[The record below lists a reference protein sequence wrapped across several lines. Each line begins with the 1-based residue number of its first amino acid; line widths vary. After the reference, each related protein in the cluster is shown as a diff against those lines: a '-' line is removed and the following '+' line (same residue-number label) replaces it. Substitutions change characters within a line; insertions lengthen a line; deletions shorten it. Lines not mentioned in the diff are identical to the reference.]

1 MRFLLKENV
10 LYPVFSHNKGM
21 PISRHTTIPHIPTTN
36 HQFSYSKQLQQ
47 HLCGKELFS
56 TEIPFSIE
64 ELFSHYQNGL
74 VRLNHGITLEKGRRI
89 CNRCNNKNEGLF
101 ASFDCAKCGEQNCH
115 YCRKCVM
122 MGRVSECTPLF
133 SWCGPNDTKSDLVP
147 LQWTGNLSK
156 GQSKASEAVIQ
167 TINTKED
174 LLVWAVC
181 GAGKTEVL
189 FKGLEVALGQGMKV
203 CIATP
208 RTDVVLEL
216 APRLK
221 KVFPTLEI
229 SALYGGS
236 EDKNKHSSLYI
247 STTHQL
253 LRFKEAFDC
262 VIVDE
267 VDAFP
272 YTADTSLQFAV
283 TKSRKKESSLIYL
296 TATPSKRW
304 KKEVQQNKRYSVK
317 IPLRYHGHPLPV
329 PEFTWCG
336 NWKKRL
342 MKGLLPKN
350 VENWLFTRL
359 KSGKQAFLFVPSIS
373 VIQKVVDVLRKH
385 DNRIEGVHA
394 EDPNRR
400 EKVNLF
406 RSGEIPIIV
415 TSTILERGV
424 TIPNSDVAILGS
436 EDEIFTE
443 SALVQIS
450 GRVGRSAIYP
460 TGTITFFHYGKTTAM
475 MEAKKHIEK
484 MNEEAKK

>member
-1 MRFLLKENV
+1 MRFILKENV
-10 LYPVFSHNKGM
+10 LSPVFSHHDGL
-21 PISRHTTIPHIPTTN
+21 PISKHSNIPQISIQH
-36 HQFSYSKQLQQ
+36 HFFYSKQLQEF
-47 HLCGKELFS
+47 LCGKELLS
-56 TEIPFSIE
+56 TEISFSLE
-64 ELFSHYQNGL
+64 ELFSHYQNGF
-74 VRLNHGITLEKGRRI
+74 VRLNCGILLEKGRRT
-89 CNRCNNKNEGLF
+89 CNRCGNNDESFF
-101 ASFDCAKCGEQNCH
+101 AFFDCAKCGELNCY

-133 SWCGPNDTKSDLVP
+133 SWCGPNATSSEKVT
-147 LQWTGNLSK
+147 LQWNGSLSK
-156 GQSKASEAVIQ
+156 GQIKASNAVIQ
-167 TINTKED
+167 TINTNEE

-189 FKGLEVALGQGMKV
+189 FKGLESALGQGKKV
-203 CIATP
+203 CISTP

-221 KVFPTLEI
+221 KVFPTIEI

-236 EDKNKHSSLYI
+236 EDRNKQSSLYI

-253 LRFKEAFDC
+253 LRYKEAFDC

-283 TKSRKKESSLIYL
+283 KKSRKQESSLIYL
-296 TATPSKRW
+296 TATPSKQW
-304 KKEVQQNKRYSVK
+304 KKEVQQKKRNAVK
-317 IPLRYHGHPLPV
+317 IPLRYHGHLFPV
-329 PEFTWCG
+329 PEFMWCG

-350 VENWLFTRL
+350 VEKWLVSRL
-359 KSGKQAFLFVPSIS
+359 QSEKQAFLFVPSVS
-373 VIQKVVDVLRKH
+373 VIQKVVGILKQLD
-385 DNRIEGVHA
+385 DRIEGVHA

-406 RSGEIPIIV
+406 RSGTIPIIV

-450 GRVGRSAIYP
+450 GRVGRSASHP
-460 TGTITFFHYGKTTAM
+460 TGTITFFHFGKTAAM
-475 MEAKKHIEK
+475 IEAKKHIEK
-484 MNEEAKK
+484 MNEEAKKQ